1 MPAFGESVLRY
12 QDGVTVMD
20 SLESKVAVITGAASG
35 IGWGMAREF
44 GREGMRVVLSDVS
57 EERLNNAV
65 AELQSDGIECI
76 GEVADVR
83 SAAAVDALARTAVEA
98 YGQVHVICNNAGVG
112 VFGRQWELSEQDWAW
127 AIDICLWGVINGV
140 RAFVPRMLASGAP
153 CHVVNTASMGGLLSA
168 PFVGPYATAKHA
180 VVGLSKSLR
189 AELGGT
195 NVGVTL
201 VCPGNVRTDVA
212 RTMRE
217 RHHGQRRGGS
227 TDLDAFLGLLET
239 GLQDEN
245 AMDPADVGKLVVQAI
260 KANQFWLLPNGA
272 PQLPLVEADFDE
284 MRSSSCS
291 FVTE

>member
-1 MPAFGESVLRY
+1 
-12 QDGVTVMD
+12 MD

-35 IGWGMAREF
+35 IGLGMAREF
-44 GREGMRVVLSDVS
+44 GHEGMRVVLSDVS

-65 AELQSDGIECI
+65 TELQSEGIECI
-76 GEVADVR
+76 GEIADVR
-83 SAAAVDALARTAVEA
+83 SAEAVDGLAQVAVDT

-140 RAFVPRMLASGAP
+140 RAFVPRMLASEEP

-189 AELGGT
+189 VELGGT

-217 RHHGQRRGGS
+217 RHDEQRRGVS
-227 TDLDAFLGLLET
+227 TDLDAFLDLLET
-239 GLQDEN
+239 GVQDEN
-245 AMDPADVGKLVVQAI
+245 AMDSADVGKLVVQAI
-260 KANQFWLLPNGA
+260 KTNQFWLLPNGA
-272 PQLPLVEADFDE
+272 PQLPMVEDDFE
-284 MRSSSCS
+284 QMRSSSTS
-291 FVTE
+291 LVNE